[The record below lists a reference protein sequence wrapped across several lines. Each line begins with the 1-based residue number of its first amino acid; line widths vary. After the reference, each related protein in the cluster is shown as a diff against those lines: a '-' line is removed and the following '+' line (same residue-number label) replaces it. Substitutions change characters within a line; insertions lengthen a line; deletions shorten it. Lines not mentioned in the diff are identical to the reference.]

1 MQPNLEGLS
10 LRQRQDAIRAAM
22 AANEGGPAASR
33 SAPNDFAASSPRLMA
48 GYKSRAAD
56 EPTWAKI
63 AFHLA
68 AGVPIIKIA
77 EHYKLSRTTI
87 WRAIS
92 QSPNLRRRIAEERAL
107 MRREAD
113 SRFVAMRELV
123 VDTIYRAV
131 ADGNLRATLWAAERL
146 GIGDT
151 LLQQAEKPPKPGYAR
166 MPQGWWPSATQE
178 GAILA
183 DLATPPGPDTP
194 LPIMEES
201 PAPEPQ
207 TGLRPPG
214 PIRPA
219 VAARPDPLP
228 PSSQPSSS
236 SPLPSSSR
244 RKPGPRGLTPDPT
257 ALNPTNASET
267 DGAPDPWVPAF
278 AGMTKGDELTERA
291 AGGVA
296 KPPQKRTHPY
306 RATNR
311 PHPNPP
317 RTPRRAAPIRHPQT
331 SVRLLA
337 WLLHNSRPDADGPD
351 GIPGLT
357 AARLVAHAN
366 WLALKGKHRD
376 LD

>member
-1 MQPNLEGLS
+1 MQPNPDGLS

-22 AANEGGPAASR
+22 AASQAGPDTSSR
-33 SAPNDFAASSPRLMA
+33 PALDDYAASSPRLMA
-48 GYKSRAAD
+48 GYNSRAAD

-87 WRAIS
+87 WRAINGS
-92 QSPNLRRRIAEERAL
+92 HNLRRRVAEERAL

-131 ADGNLRATLWAAERL
+131 ADGNMRATLWAAERL
-146 GIGDT
+146 GIGET

-166 MPQGWWPSATQE
+166 MPQGWWPADTKE
-178 GAILA
+178 AAILA
-183 DLATPPGPDTP
+183 DLATPPGPNHP
-194 LPIMEES
+194 LPLMEES

-219 VAARPDPLP
+219 AITTCP
-228 PSSQPSSS
+228 PPNPHS
-236 SPLPSSSR
+236 SSSR
-244 RKPGPRGLTPDPT
+244 RKPGPRSHTPDPT
-257 ALNPTNASET
+257 AQTAPPPTDLPES
-267 DGAPDPWVPAF
+267 DGTPDPWVPAT
-278 AGMTKGDELTERA
+278 AGMTKGDELTARPA
-291 AGGVA
+291 TAA
-296 KPPQKRTHPY
+296 KPPQRRTQPY
-306 RATNR
+306 RATAR
-311 PHPNPP
+311 PVPTPP
-317 RTPRRAAPIRHPQT
+317 HSPRHPGLIHHPQG

-351 GIPGLT
+351 GIPALT
-357 AARLVAHAN
+357 AARLVEHAR
-366 WLALKGKHRD
+366 WLAMKGKH
-376 LD
+376 